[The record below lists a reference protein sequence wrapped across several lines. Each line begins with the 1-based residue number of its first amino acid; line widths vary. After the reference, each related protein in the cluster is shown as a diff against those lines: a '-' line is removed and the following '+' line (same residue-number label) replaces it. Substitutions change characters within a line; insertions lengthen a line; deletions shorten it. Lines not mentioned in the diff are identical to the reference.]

1 MFVLL
6 WSKSSTNF
14 GNMPF
19 KEYSYSKEILYAFKK
34 GAMWLS
40 KDLQNVQYFFFNSRV
55 LLETMQSK
63 RFAVNKYYM
72 PMQRLH

>member
-1 MFVLL
+1 MLLKKVLCDFQ
-6 WSKSSTNF
+6 KI
-14 GNMPF
+14 F
-19 KEYSYSKEILYAFKK
+19 K
-34 GAMWLS
+34 MC
-40 KDLQNVQYFFFNSRV
+40 NTFFFNSRV